1 MKKNLQQILIVAA
14 LVFVA
19 AFIYFIQK
27 NNLASSE
34 YMAVS
39 FLDVGQGDAIFIEAP
54 NGVQMLIDSGPDNS
68 VLQELSKVMPFWD
81 RSIDVVVATHPDKD
95 HIGGFP
101 ELFKRFKVG
110 YVLDT
115 EVISDTG
122 IYREYLSQREK
133 IDAKKLSSEAGQVIV
148 LDKKSGVYVEVLF
161 PGENIEN
168 IKDKND
174 TSIVLRVVY
183 GESEVL
189 LTGDASKKVEKFL
202 VSKYGSRLES
212 DILKLG
218 HHGSKTSTSE
228 SFLETVS
235 PKMAVVSA
243 GEGNRYGHPH
253 DDVVD
258 KVKNLGLDIYSTSEG
273 RPILMEISP
282 TEIFFK

>member
-1 MKKNLQQILIVAA
+1 MKKNLQHILIVAT
-14 LVFVA
+14 LLFVA
-19 AFIYFIQK
+19 TFLYLIQK
-27 NNLASSE
+27 NNSTSSE
-34 YMAVS
+34 YMKVS

-202 VSKYGSRLES
+202 VSKYGEGLES
-212 DILKLG
+212 NILKLG

-235 PKMAVVSA
+235 PEIAIVSA

-253 DDVVD
+253 GGVIER
-258 KVKNLGLDIYSTSEG
+258 VKHLGLETYSTSEN
-273 RPILMEISP
+273 RLILMEISP